1 MVKMTKKVNCI
12 EKFKK
17 NKLLGN
23 FKKLNLAYSKIGNMF
38 KSSSASSKVLTGSL
52 VKAYAAIKSIEK
64 GFDKLSAS
72 VKNSM
77 DFVETFNYWNVD
89 SCFTS

>member
-23 FKKLNLAYSKIGNMF
+23 FKKLKKILKNFFEALIQGAKKPVKSRVF
-38 KSSSASSKVLTGSL
+38 KKTKKNKKKLKKVLTFG
-52 VKAYAAIKSIEK
+52 
-64 GFDKLSAS
+64 
-72 VKNSM
+72 
-77 DFVETFNYWNVD
+77 
-89 SCFTS
+89 